1 MADDCTFCE
10 VKSFNGMYKGMEICF
25 TDSDIIKSRI
35 QPKNRKYVN
44 AASFILLI
52 LCGYLFF
59 SFYQE
64 NYAAYAYVGVDIN
77 PSIEISLNKK
87 EKIIAVR
94 GIDEEGKKIA
104 SELSINMMEGT
115 EGVKKIIKKVIDE
128 KYLNPDSTNKIT
140 VYTIMEKS
148 NDNMGDIIVNKMENA
163 IADEVSSHSIKGEIK
178 TLVSDKNVKKIADN
192 KGISVVQYLSTD
204 LESVMTD
211 KEAIKQNKKEDD
223 KDKKEKNSSM
233 KDNKN
238 NNKDK
243 NSKNNKE
250 DKNNKK
256 ENNKEGNKI
265 KGKSKEKDKDDKI
278 DKKSKN
284 DKEDKKDKSNK
295 NDKKDKND
303 KNDKNNKDGHN
314 NMRKEEKSKTQ
325 NKDNVKKDNKNN
337 KIKNKN

>member
-10 VKSFNGMYKGMEICF
+10 IKSFNGMYKGMEICF

-35 QPKNRKYVN
+35 QPKSRKYVN

-87 EKIIAVR
+87 EKIIGVR

-104 SELSINMMEGT
+104 SELSINKMEST
-115 EGVKKIIKKVIDE
+115 EGIKEIIKKAIDE
-128 KYLNPDSTNKIT
+128 NYLNPDSTNKIT

-148 NDNMGDIIVNKMENA
+148 DDNMGDIIVNKMENA

-178 TLVSDKNVKKIADN
+178 TFVSDKNVKKLADS
-192 KGISVVQYLSTD
+192 KGISVVQYLSSD
-204 LESVMTD
+204 LKSVMTD
-211 KEAIKQNKKEDD
+211 KESIKQNKKEDD

-250 DKNNKK
+250 YNNNNK
-256 ENNKEGNKI
+256 ENNKDNNKEDNKI

-284 DKEDKKDKSNK
+284 DKEDKKDKNY
-295 NDKKDKND
+295 KKDKND
-303 KNDKNNKDGHN
+303 KDGHN
-314 NMRKEEKSKTQ
+314 NMRKEDKSKTQ

-337 KIKNKN
+337 KTKNKN